1 MNPSRSPCAL
11 GHSATFLYLI
21 SYLFLQV
28 LAAAEQRTDL
38 MLLKHTGAVRSS
50 LWRGAKRT
58 QAAEPDDLFI
68 CTRSAS
74 GRRRGGVGGWGG
86 LWPK

>member
-1 MNPSRSPCAL
+1 
-11 GHSATFLYLI
+11 
-21 SYLFLQV
+21 
-28 LAAAEQRTDL
+28 

-74 GRRRGGVGGWGG
+74 GRRWRGGGLGGGVMAKVSSG
-86 LWPK
+86 MRQILHAAKQLSIESTRQLC